1 MCVNNWIKGKI
12 NLQVQV
18 GNRARVIELTIP
30 IEMILELNNYY
41 FVQVFSRNIISIFY
55 LALNRIKI
63 IIEDKCYFFYNSDVY
78 YRSTIYRNH
87 LYILDLKIFMFNIKS
102 KRNRLGN

>member
-1 MCVNNWIKGKI
+1 MCVNDWIKGKI
-12 NLQVQV
+12 NFQV
-18 GNRARVIELTIP
+18 GNRTRVIVLTIP
-30 IEMILELNNYY
+30 SGMILEFNNYY

-55 LALNRIKI
+55 LALNQIKI
-63 IIEDKCYFFYNSDVY
+63 IIEDKCYSFYVY

>member
-1 MCVNNWIKGKI
+1 
-12 NLQVQV
+12 
-18 GNRARVIELTIP
+18 
-30 IEMILELNNYY
+30 MILELNNYY